1 MFEEKQAAV
10 MTPAPFIPGPVMI
23 EAANLTKKFG
33 DVAAVNNVNLQVHA
47 GELFGFLGPN
57 GAGKTTT
64 IKMLVGLLR
73 PSEGYVRIGGY
84 DMSRNAIE
92 AKSMLGYLPAEA
104 NVYDKLTGRE
114 FLRFVAD
121 IYNVDRKRAARRIE
135 DLLRLFELT
144 DAGDQMMQAYSLG
157 MRQKIA
163 LAGALIHDPKVFFLD
178 EPTLGLDPKSARLI
192 KDILRDLASRGTCIF
207 LTTHILEIAERM
219 CDRVAII
226 RKGEII
232 AQGTMADLRA
242 QAGAHVAT
250 GQHEPQTLEDIFL
263 QLTGGSEYAE
273 LARYLQNTAPVP
285 EQKQ

>member
-1 MFEEKQAAV
+1 
-10 MTPAPFIPGPVMI
+10 MI
-23 EAANLTKKFG
+23 EAINLTKKFG
-33 DVAAVNNVNLQVHA
+33 NFVAVNHVNLQVHA

-84 DMSRNAIE
+84 DMGRNAIA
-92 AKSMLGYLPAEA
+92 AKSILGYLPAEA
-104 NVYDKLTGRE
+104 TVYDKLTGRE

-121 IYNVDRKRAARRIE
+121 IYNVDRKRAGRRIE
-135 DLLRLFELT
+135 DLLHLFDLT
-144 DAGDQMMQAYSLG
+144 DAGDQLMQAYSLG

-192 KDILRDLASRGTCIF
+192 KDILRELASRGTCVF

-226 RKGEII
+226 RQGEII

-242 QAGAHVAT
+242 QAGAHVST
-250 GQHEPQTLEDIFL
+250 GQNEPQTLEDIFL

-273 LARYLQNTAPVP
+273 LARYLQDSAP
-285 EQKQ
+285 ESTQK